1 MGTNK
6 AFSSFRLQ
14 VGSIMSLNSNME
26 EVRSQF
32 PILERV
38 LPSGKKLIYLDNAAT
53 SQKPEAV
60 INAMND
66 YYTNYNSNVHR
77 AVHTL
82 SGEATEAFE
91 LARKSVANW
100 FGLPSGGMVLF
111 TSGTTD
117 ALNLCALGWAK
128 VNLNSGDAILLTEME
143 HHSNIVPWQMMCK
156 KTNSKLKVIPLDK
169 NGELDLKEFKNLVS
183 KKTKL
188 VFLNH
193 VSNALGIINPIEEI
207 IQISHSYNAL
217 VLIDGAQSAAHFK
230 IDLQKLNVDFFTAS
244 AHKLCGPTGVGFLY
258 GKKEL
263 LEKIEPFMGG
273 GEMISDV
280 TFEKTTYA
288 EIPHKFEA
296 GTPNI
301 SGVIAFGVA
310 LDYMNNL
317 GFENIRQYEDKLL
330 KYATEKLKE
339 IDGLI
344 IYGDVKNKT
353 SVISF
358 NISGIHSYDIGSI
371 LDKYGVAVRTGQ
383 HCAQPIMDHFDIP
396 GTVRVSLSFINTF
409 EEIDILQE
417 AIIKAKSML
426 S

>member
-1 MGTNK
+1 
-6 AFSSFRLQ
+6 
-14 VGSIMSLNSNME
+14 
-26 EVRSQF
+26 
-32 PILERV
+32 
-38 LPSGKKLIYLDNAAT
+38 
-53 SQKPEAV
+53 
-60 INAMND
+60 
-66 YYTNYNSNVHR
+66 
-77 AVHTL
+77 
-82 SGEATEAFE
+82 
-91 LARKSVANW
+91 
-100 FGLPSGGMVLF
+100 
-111 TSGTTD
+111 
-117 ALNLCALGWAK
+117 
-128 VNLNSGDAILLTEME
+128 
-143 HHSNIVPWQMMCK
+143 MMCK